1 MIKFIII
8 IFFFIQSFLFSQT
21 IFLNQDV
28 YELDK
33 FEISYFKDIN
43 SSLDYNEIK
52 KINFTE
58 KVSNRFTFGYIDYP
72 IWFKLNLHN
81 DSDKEN
87 SFILALEE
95 PFFDSVKLIYEKN
108 NEIYEINN
116 SINDNILDRQQP
128 NPNNHF
134 KILLEP
140 NETLTVYLKV
150 RSLFSTFAEVLIYN
164 DKYYNFSSKKFYFI
178 YFIYFGAIV
187 TMALYNLFLFL
198 YLREVSYFYYFG
210 YSLNFGFW
218 MGLFSGILYYY
229 IPIKYIYHLH
239 FSAPLSLVFLIL
251 FSNRVLNIKS
261 SYPIMYKILNLN
273 LVFLLILVFWIP
285 FDIAIGFT
293 LLNIIATY
301 LFFTYFILSFILILK
316 KSAIAKYYFI
326 AIGIFLITI
335 SLLSLMTIGILPNNV
350 YFRYLFVAGS
360 FIELVML
367 SLILAFKINLIQ
379 KEYQYKLE
387 EEILKQTKNINDQ
400 NETLKNLLKE
410 KEEHLKEIFHR
421 IKNNFQILIAMLSL
435 EINKEDSNYTKN
447 KLENIIIKLKSMS
460 IVYDMLY
467 NQNNNEVI
475 NVKEFFTK
483 LCFHLSLPSI
493 NIKSS
498 IDDFYLNSKITKDL
512 GLLVNELITNSIKH
526 SNHKEICKIYLN
538 ISQKENIIILE
549 YKDNGEHIKKPTN
562 KEGYGTFL
570 IEEFS
575 SKFNNC
581 TINLDKN
588 NSFHYYINFEVKN

>member
-8 IFFFIQSFLFSQT
+8 FFFFIQNFLFSQT

-33 FEISYFKDIN
+33 FQISYFKDIN

-52 KINFTE
+52 KIDFTE

-81 DSDKEN
+81 DSNKEN
-87 SFILALEE
+87 TFILALEE
-95 PFFDSVKLIYEKN
+95 PFFDSIKLIYEKN
-108 NEIYEINN
+108 NEIHEINN

-128 NPNNHF
+128 NPNSHF

-150 RSLFSTFAEVLIYN
+150 RSLFSTFAEILIYN

-198 YLREVSYFYYFG
+198 YLKEVSYFYYFG

-239 FSAPLSLVFLIL
+239 FCAPLALVFLIL
-251 FSNRVLNIKS
+251 FSNRILNIKS

-293 LLNIIATY
+293 LLNIISTY

-316 KSAIAKYYFI
+316 KSTIAKYYFI

-387 EEILKQTKNINDQ
+387 EEILKQTKNINEQ

-467 NQNNNEVI
+467 NQNNNETI

-493 NIKSS
+493 HIKSL
-498 IDDFYLNSKITKDL
+498 IDDIYLNSKITKDL

-526 SNHKEICKIYLN
+526 SNHKEICEIYLN

-549 YKDNGEHIKKPTN
+549 YKDNGENIKKTTN
-562 KEGYGTFL
+562 KEGYGTFF

-588 NSFHYYINFEVKN
+588 DSFHYHINFEVTN